1 MSAWLQNKGLSINT
15 FNLKPIDITTLRK
28 FIRKLKGSRSSG
40 FDQIDSFSIK
50 VAAPYIEDVLLH
62 LVNLSLVN
70 YPQSWKCQL
79 VHPYH
84 KKGDKCNGENYRP
97 VSHIVEVSKIAEYAV
112 LDQVLDHFEANQ
124 LFHPNHHGFLPNRNT
139 ATALL
144 QIYDIWLSN
153 AEEKKF
159 TGSIF
164 LDLSAAF
171 DIVDHR
177 ILLDKLGV
185 YGFSEYASA
194 FFHSYLS
201 NRKQQVQVN
210 SKVSS
215 FKDIGDQGVPQGSIL
230 GPILFLIFMNDF
242 PEHCDTGESIM
253 YADDDSEVVSDH
265 DPNRLQAKLQCQ
277 ANSATEWIQDNKMLC
292 SGEKTKLLIVSTKE
306 QRNIKLQGRS
316 IRINVDD
323 NIVKE
328 SKEEK
333 LLGITMSNTLSW
345 NAYLYGGQQTVGL
358 VSKLSQRI
366 GMLTRL
372 KKYMS
377 RKQYKNMCDGLFM
390 STLLYCLPL
399 FVNTW
404 GLPSMDDTIRKS
416 QSFTKEDCRRLQV
429 LQNRVIR
436 SITNNRLNHTSTVDL
451 LDEANVLSINQL
463 GAYHTLVTVKRMFM
477 SGKPKYFVDKFTR
490 KFPRAES
497 IIPV

>member
-1 MSAWLQNKGLSINT
+1 
-15 FNLKPIDITTLRK
+15 
-28 FIRKLKGSRSSG
+28 
-40 FDQIDSFSIK
+40 
-50 VAAPYIEDVLLH
+50 
-62 LVNLSLVN
+62 
-70 YPQSWKCQL
+70 
-79 VHPYH
+79 
-84 KKGDKCNGENYRP
+84 
-97 VSHIVEVSKIAEYAV
+97 
-112 LDQVLDHFEANQ
+112 
-124 LFHPNHHGFLPNRNT
+124 
-139 ATALL
+139 
-144 QIYDIWLSN
+144 
-153 AEEKKF
+153 
-159 TGSIF
+159 
-164 LDLSAAF
+164 
-171 DIVDHR
+171 
-177 ILLDKLGV
+177 
-185 YGFSEYASA
+185 
-194 FFHSYLS
+194 
-201 NRKQQVQVN
+201 
-210 SKVSS
+210 
-215 FKDIGDQGVPQGSIL
+215 
-230 GPILFLIFMNDF
+230 
-242 PEHCDTGESIM
+242 
-253 YADDDSEVVSDH
+253 
-265 DPNRLQAKLQCQ
+265 
-277 ANSATEWIQDNKMLC
+277 MLC
-292 SGEKTKLLIVSTKE
+292 SGEKFKLLIVSTKE

-316 IRINVDD
+316 IRINVGN
-323 NIVKE
+323 NIVEE

-490 KFPRAES
+490 KFPSAES
-497 IIPV
+497 IIPVRQTDKINICYNLSISRSGFLYRAGKLWNHLPERLRNQTKIYSFKKELRKWIKDVIPVKAF